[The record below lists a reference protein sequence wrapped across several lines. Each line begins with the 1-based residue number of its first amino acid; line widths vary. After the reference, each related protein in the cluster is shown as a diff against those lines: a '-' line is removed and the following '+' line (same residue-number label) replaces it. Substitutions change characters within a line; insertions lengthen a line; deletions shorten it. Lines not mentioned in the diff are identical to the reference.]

1 MRVRHWIAALALA
14 AVAAAPSAALAQT
27 PKVDDSELKSRIEK
41 KIAESP
47 SLKKDDIT
55 VAVDN
60 AVVTLTG
67 KVHTQAHRTTAASL
81 AKVTGVTRVD
91 NKLEVETAA
100 TSGKSTT
107 EKAKDKTET
116 AADKTAGAA
125 KKAGKATKD
134 AAGEVGEAVTD
145 AWITTTIKTDMV
157 DEDALKGSDINVDT
171 NEHVVT
177 LKGTVASA
185 AGRTRAV
192 AIAKGTKGVKK
203 VIDNL
208 TIAPKK

>member
-1 MRVRHWIAALALA
+1 MKVRHWIAALVIA
-14 AVAAAPSAALAQT
+14 AFAAAPSAALAQT
-27 PKVDDSELKSRIEK
+27 TKVDDSELKSRVEK

-55 VAVDN
+55 VKVDN

-67 KVHTQAHRTTAASL
+67 KVHSQAQRTSAGKL
-81 AKVTGVTRVD
+81 AKVAGVTRVE
-91 NKLEVETAA
+91 NNLEVETAA
-100 TSGKSTT
+100 TTGKSTT
-107 EKAKDKTET
+107 EKTTD
-116 AADKTAGAA
+116 AA

-145 AWITTTIKTDMV
+145 AWLTTTIKTDMV
-157 DEDALKGSDINVDT
+157 NEDALKGSDINVDT

-177 LKGTVASA
+177 LKGTVATP
-185 AGRTRAV
+185 AGRTRAL